1 MTISA
6 DLLIG
11 VGLLY
16 LAAINGVTWP
26 AFATDKAAARQGH
39 RRVAESTLLLF
50 ALMGGTP
57 AAYGARHSLRHK
69 TRKRSF
75 SAQLHTVAVLQI
87 GVLIAL
93 GVKMLER
100 CWLT

>member
-1 MTISA
+1 MVSA

-16 LAAINGVTWP
+16 LAAINGVTWL
-26 AFATDKAAARQGH
+26 AFATDKAAAQQGH

-69 TRKRSF
+69 TRKQPF
-75 SAQLHTVAVLQI
+75 SGQLHTVVALQI
-87 GVLIAL
+87 GALIAFSAKAL
-93 GVKMLER
+93 GLY
-100 CWLT
+100 

>member
-1 MTISA
+1 MFSA

-11 VGLLY
+11 LALLY
-16 LAAINGVTWP
+16 LAAINGVTWL
-26 AFATDKAAARQGH
+26 AFATDKAAAQQGTS
-39 RRVAESTLLLF
+39 RVAESTLLLF

-69 TRKRSF
+69 TRKQPF

-87 GVLIAL
+87 GALIAL
-93 GVKMLER
+93 SAKALGLY
-100 CWLT
+100 

>member
-1 MTISA
+1 MTVSA

-16 LAAINGVTWP
+16 LAAINGVTWL
-26 AFATDKAAARQGH
+26 AFATDKAAAQQGH

-50 ALMGGTP
+50 ALIGGTP

-69 TRKRSF
+69 TRKQPF
-75 SAQLHTVAVLQI
+75 SGQLHTVATLQI
-87 GVLIAL
+87 CALIAVLAKAL
-93 GVKMLER
+93 GLY
-100 CWLT
+100 

>member
-1 MTISA
+1 MTVSA

-16 LAAINGVTWP
+16 LAAINGVTWL
-26 AFATDKAAARQGH
+26 AFATDKAAARQGYS
-39 RRVAESTLLLF
+39 RVAESTLLLF

-69 TRKRSF
+69 TRKQPFR
-75 SAQLHTVAVLQI
+75 AWMM
-87 GVLIAL
+87 G
-93 GVKMLER
+93 R
-100 CWLT
+100 

>member
-1 MTISA
+1 MTLGA

-11 VGLLY
+11 VALLY
-16 LAAINGVTWP
+16 LAAINGVTWL
-26 AFATDKAAARQGH
+26 AFATDKAAAQQRH

-69 TRKRSF
+69 TRKQPF
-75 SAQLHTVAVLQI
+75 SAQLHTVAALQA
-87 GVLIAL
+87 GVMAAITAKAL
-93 GVKMLER
+93 GLY
-100 CWLT
+100 

>member
-1 MTISA
+1 MSVSA

-16 LAAINGVTWP
+16 LAAINGVTWL
-26 AFATDKAAARQGH
+26 AFATDKAVAQQGH

-57 AAYGARHSLRHK
+57 AACGARHSLRHK
-69 TRKRSF
+69 TRKQPF
-75 SAQLHTVAVLQI
+75 SVQLHTLAVLQI
-87 GVLIAL
+87 SALIAVLAKAL
-93 GVKMLER
+93 GLY
-100 CWLT
+100 

>member
-1 MTISA
+1 MVSA

-16 LAAINGVTWP
+16 LAAINGVTWL
-26 AFATDKAAARQGH
+26 AFATDKAAAQQGH

-69 TRKRSF
+69 TRKQPF
-75 SAQLHTVAVLQI
+75 SGQLHTVAMLQA
-87 GVLIAL
+87 GVMVAVTAKAL
-93 GVKMLER
+93 GLY
-100 CWLT
+100 

>member
-1 MTISA
+1 MFSA

-11 VGLLY
+11 VALLY
-16 LAAINGVTWP
+16 LAAINGVTWL
-26 AFATDKAAARQGH
+26 AFATDKTAARQGYS
-39 RRVAESTLLLF
+39 RVAESTLLLF

-69 TRKRSF
+69 TRKQPF
-75 SAQLHTVAVLQI
+75 SGQLHMIATLQI

-93 GVKMLER
+93 SAKALR
-100 CWLT
+100 LY

>member
-1 MTISA
+1 MFSA

-11 VGLLY
+11 VALLY
-16 LAAINGVTWP
+16 LAAINGVTWL

-39 RRVAESTLLLF
+39 SRVAESTLLLF

-69 TRKRSF
+69 TRKQQF
-75 SAQLHTVAVLQI
+75 GAQLHMIATLQV
-87 GVLIAL
+87 GVLFAVSAKAL
-93 GVKMLER
+93 GLY
-100 CWLT
+100 

>member
-1 MTISA
+1 MTVSA

-11 VGLLY
+11 VALLY
-16 LAAINGVTWP
+16 LAAINGVTWL
-26 AFATDKAAARQGH
+26 AFATDKAAAQQGH

-69 TRKRSF
+69 TRKQPF
-75 SAQLHTVAVLQI
+75 SGQLHTVAALQI
-87 GVLIAL
+87 GALIAL
-93 GVKMLER
+93 SAKALGLY
-100 CWLT
+100 

>member
-1 MTISA
+1 MTVSA

-16 LAAINGVTWP
+16 LAAINGVTWL
-26 AFATDKAAARQGH
+26 AFATDKAAAQQGH

-69 TRKRSF
+69 TWKQPF
-75 SAQLHTVAVLQI
+75 STRLH
-87 GVLIAL
+87 GIAL
-93 GVKMLER
+93 VQAAAVIIT
-100 CWLT
+100 LTTAVVAPF

>member
-1 MTISA
+1 MFSA

-11 VGLLY
+11 VILLY
-16 LAAINGVTWP
+16 LAAINGVTWL
-26 AFATDKAAARQGH
+26 AFATDKAAAQQGH

-69 TRKRSF
+69 TRKQPF
-75 SAQLHTVAVLQI
+75 STQLHTVAALQI
-87 GVLIAL
+87 GALIAISAKAL
-93 GVKMLER
+93 GLY
-100 CWLT
+100 